1 LPSRGRHDRETRV
14 RWRSAA
20 VPPRLAPPTETAS
33 GSCLPRLESG
43 CDRDRGGPW
52 GCWRRRSR
60 LYHTESCDRIANR
73 GAWVE
78 RGPTRRRVDARG
90 RGLPERRPCSY
101 LTAYTAVRS
110 RPKTESISNQPINRR
125 APLPVAATASPACIA
140 PSTIPGPNPVIAVPG
155 PTPIFPFTTVGPM
168 LVIVEPARTAKLPA
182 VPSTTGV

>member
-101 LTAYTAVRS
+101 LTAYKAVRS

-125 APLPVAATASPACIA
+125 APPPLSSLDFHNRMQGAARPPPLPRDRIHQPQACRWPKALVPNLESSVRSPPEGGR
-140 PSTIPGPNPVIAVPG
+140 PSSSG
-155 PTPIFPFTTVGPM
+155 
-168 LVIVEPARTAKLPA
+168 
-182 VPSTTGV
+182 